1 MPIACTGTEGTRSFR
16 TQSPKGNPN
25 RPHRDPGSREEENFD
40 CKGFPPPAN
49 EHRRRSG
56 RTALLHHAG
65 EAGWKKA
72 QNDKER
78 GKRAL
83 RQGRQAGKRP
93 TRVIRQER
101 DPKQA
106 EEKLSRDIFLR
117 PRISRLRV

>member
-65 EAGWKKA
+65 EAGWKRPKTTRSEEREHSDRA
-72 QNDKER
+72 GRPEKDPQGSSGRKE
-78 GKRAL
+78 
-83 RQGRQAGKRP
+83 
-93 TRVIRQER
+93 TRNRR
-101 DPKQA
+101 K
-106 EEKLSRDIFLR
+106 KN
-117 PRISRLRV
+117 